1 MPHFMLLR
9 RDGVERGGSHSLSAR
24 AMVGRAGRSGQRVS
38 KRCPNVPAATTKM
51 VIVRL
56 AVTGGILLIVG
67 GAAIALGV
75 LPRADAVAVA
85 DRVWPILLF
94 VIAITIV
101 AELAATAGVFDV
113 AADFLARLA
122 RGRAS
127 LWLLVVLLAVV
138 VTAFLSLDT
147 TAVLLTPVVVAVAR
161 THRLDPLPFAF
172 TTVWLANTASLVLPV
187 SNLTN
192 LLAVDRLGIHPLTF
206 ARVLGL
212 PALIA
217 VVVTILLLW
226 IVHRR
231 SLQGTYAPAPPPE
244 ISDRVQ
250 LLVAAAVVVILLPLL
265 RAAASAPGFRPPG
278 PLSCSWPSSC
288 GDLRGPSGWRSSP
301 GSWWSSPPGCSS
313 RSPLSRPPGR
323 ASCSRSSPEA
333 AMTCHPSG
341 SCRER
346 GCSGSQRRQQP
357 SRLSGARAGREL
369 PCAARRAPRGGRRR
383 TAHHTL
389 GVPGDTPVA
398 RAAPRDGSP
407 CAVASLRPAR
417 PHRRTIDSGAV
428 RHPAGLLVHRAA
440 ERADV
445 GIAA

>member
-1 MPHFMLLR
+1 
-9 RDGVERGGSHSLSAR
+9 
-24 AMVGRAGRSGQRVS
+24 
-38 KRCPNVPAATTKM
+38 M

-75 LPRADAVAVA
+75 LPLADAVAVA
-85 DRVWPILLF
+85 DRVRPILLF

-122 RGRAS
+122 RGRTWL

-226 IVHRR
+226 VVHRR
-231 SLQGTYAPAPPPE
+231 SLQGTYALAPPPE

-265 RAAASAPGFRPPG
+265 VSGVPPWIPAAGAAVVLLAVFVWRSPRTIRLALVPWQLVVFASGLFLAVAALAAAGSGVVLQVVAGSG
-278 PLSCSWPSSC
+278 DDLPS
-288 GDLRGPSGWRSSP
+288 LW
-301 GSWWSSPPGCSS
+301 
-313 RSPLSRPPGR
+313 
-323 ASCSRSSPEA
+323 
-333 AMTCHPSG
+333 
-341 SCRER
+341 
-346 GCSGSQRRQQP
+346 Q
-357 SRLSGARAGREL
+357 LSGAGMLAANAVNNL
-369 PCAARRAPRGGRRR
+369 PAYLA
-383 TAHHTL
+383 L
-389 GVPGDTPVA
+389 EPVA
-398 RAAPRDGSP
+398 NSPARLAALLVGVDAGPLNTPWASLATLLWHERLRGMGVHVPWRRYVLLGLIAAPLT
-407 CAVASLRPAR
+407 VALSVIPLAF
-417 PHRRTIDSGAV
+417 
-428 RHPAGLLVHRAA
+428 
-440 ERADV
+440 
-445 GIAA
+445 